1 MKDTRNTGKNPQ
13 SLAERVHRMT
23 KELHLPGFRQRM
35 EETLEDATWQQMTSL
50 EQIYDLLNAE
60 IVRREANTA
69 VKLRRHSNLPLD
81 LINAR
86 FEELYES
93 DNRRWDTRLMALV
106 RDGQWMLRET
116 PAVVR
121 GRQRQRTVFA
131 LPKLTIPDDKVLLLE
146 IIEKNGARHQTVEI
160 AAKELLEAKLL

>member
-116 PAVVR
+116 PADLILSGACGVCSHMPFR
-121 GRQRQRTVFA
+121 YPRSSSCSPLTV
-131 LPKLTIPDDKVLLLE
+131 LSLSSCDSLSNISQDCILSPS
-146 IIEKNGARHQTVEI
+146 
-160 AAKELLEAKLL
+160 

>member
-116 PAVVR
+116 PADLITSFVLEGSLWILR
-121 GRQRQRTVFA
+121 SIESITRWKNARQ
-131 LPKLTIPDDKVLLLE
+131 
-146 IIEKNGARHQTVEI
+146 NS
-160 AAKELLEAKLL
+160 KESIYSFLMTF

>member
-1 MKDTRNTGKNPQ
+1 
-13 SLAERVHRMT
+13 MT
-23 KELHLPGFRQRM
+23 KELHLPGFRQIL
-35 EETLEDATWQQMTSL
+35 EETLEDTTWQQMTSL

-60 IVRREANTA
+60 TVRREANTA

-93 DNRRWDTRLMALV
+93 ENRRCDTRLMALV

-116 PAVVR
+116 LAD
-121 GRQRQRTVFA
+121 
-131 LPKLTIPDDKVLLLE
+131 LILS
-146 IIEKNGARHQTVEI
+146 GARGVVMLITCLI
-160 AAKELLEAKLL
+160 ADILFTSFVQEDFLWILRSIESKHAGKTQVRTQKNRFAHS